1 MTKGGR
7 MTYAKLKDLID
18 SEGLISILDKELIR
32 EVSDEVIAS
41 YLKQAFSLLIDLNSI
56 EGDLVEYLEGKICQ
70 KA

>member
-1 MTKGGR
+1 MTKGDR

-32 EVSDEVIAS
+32 EISDEVIAS
-41 YLKQAFSLLIDLNSI
+41 YLEQAFRLLVDLNSI
-56 EGDLVEYLEGKICQ
+56 EGDLVEYLEDKLCQ

>member
-1 MTKGGR
+1 

-18 SEGLISILDKELIR
+18 SEGLISILDRGLIE

-41 YLKQAFSLLIDLNSI
+41 YLKQAFRLLVDLNSI
-56 EGDLVEYLEGKICQ
+56 EGDLVEYLEDKLCQ

>member
-1 MTKGGR
+1 MTKGDR

-18 SEGLISILDKELIR
+18 SEGLISILDRGLIE

-41 YLKQAFSLLIDLNSI
+41 YLEQAFSLLIDLNSI
-56 EGDLVEYLEGKICQ
+56 EGDLVEYLEDKLCQ